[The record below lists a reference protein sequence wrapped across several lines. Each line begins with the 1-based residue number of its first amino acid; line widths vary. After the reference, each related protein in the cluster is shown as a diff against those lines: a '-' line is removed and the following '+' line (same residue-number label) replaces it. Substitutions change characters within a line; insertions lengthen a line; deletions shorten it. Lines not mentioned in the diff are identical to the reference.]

1 MMPRTMVVFT
11 SSPAGTLFPGPVQP
25 YDGVRAFVIM
35 MTSELY
41 ILSLPFSSFYP
52 KYSSQQEKSRM
63 MKATIAVESAL
74 FFHADN
80 HDLPWTIFH
89 LRNMMSFSRLT
100 ILSIS
105 SGKFCEKN
113 SGESTWSSKSF
124 INESPRC
131 WLTLYLLL
139 DYRKEDFPLSNHFPP
154 YYY

>member
-1 MMPRTMVVFT
+1 MVVFT
-11 SSPAGTLFPGPVQP
+11 TFPSSPAGTLFPGPVQP
-25 YDGVRAFVIM
+25 SDGVRAFVIM

-105 SGKFCEKN
+105 SGKFCEKKHIVGKVLEEV
-113 SGESTWSSKSF
+113 S
-124 INESPRC
+124 
-131 WLTLYLLL
+131 LLL
-139 DYRKEDFPLSNHFPP
+139 MKVLGADSLSIYFWIIGKRIFPCQTISPP